1 MPGKTTRSSNLE
13 LLRILCM
20 LLIIGD
26 HLTGQSGIAD
36 YTTLPSSFAFCLIG
50 CGSRIACSVFVL
62 IGGWFLC
69 EQPYKTRR
77 PLSLWLSLW
86 LYTVPVTLL
95 CKLAGLDVSWGALR
109 WAAFPASTR
118 QLWFISD
125 YLLLLF
131 CVPLLNRLLRGLS
144 RPAHRGLLAVL
155 VAFVGASFAAR
166 TLSPMVADALEP
178 KFASAIEEQ
187 LNASIQQQ
195 VAEEGSAALSPDD
208 VPLDGVLNALR
219 EMGFYETL
227 INTVDKAVE
236 NGMTSV
242 AASAAA
248 AVAAA
253 IAQSAAY
260 LILFLLGFA
269 LILIAWKLIS
279 HALDLVARL
288 PGLHFLNKTC
298 GALFGLVQACVLLFV
313 AAWLLQF
320 FGHVLPE
327 SLVNQTHLLKFF
339 MTTNPLSLLSGL

>member
-1 MPGKTTRSSNLE
+1 MAYL
-13 LLRILCM
+13 
-20 LLIIGD
+20 
-26 HLTGQSGIAD
+26 IAD
-36 YTTLPSSFAFCLIG
+36 GLI
-50 CGSRIACSVFVL
+50 
-62 IGGWFLC
+62 
-69 EQPYKTRR
+69 
-77 PLSLWLSLW
+77 
-86 LYTVPVTLL
+86 
-95 CKLAGLDVSWGALR
+95 LAV
-109 WAAFPASTR
+109 
-118 QLWFISD
+118 
-125 YLLLLF
+125 LLLF
-131 CVPLLNRLLRGLS
+131 ALVGAPGFILS
-144 RPAHRGLLAVL
+144 LCGLLAVL

-195 VAEEGSAALSPDD
+195 VAEEGLRCP
-208 VPLDGVLNALR
+208 VPRRRASGRGTERPAGDGL
-219 EMGFYETL
+219 YETL

-327 SLVNQTHLLKFF
+327 SLVNQTHLLEILHDYQS
-339 MTTNPLSLLSGL
+339 LSPAQRPVIPP

>member
-1 MPGKTTRSSNLE
+1 MAYL
-13 LLRILCM
+13 
-20 LLIIGD
+20 
-26 HLTGQSGIAD
+26 IAD
-36 YTTLPSSFAFCLIG
+36 GLI
-50 CGSRIACSVFVL
+50 
-62 IGGWFLC
+62 
-69 EQPYKTRR
+69 
-77 PLSLWLSLW
+77 
-86 LYTVPVTLL
+86 
-95 CKLAGLDVSWGALR
+95 LAV
-109 WAAFPASTR
+109 
-118 QLWFISD
+118 
-125 YLLLLF
+125 LLLF
-131 CVPLLNRLLRGLS
+131 ALVG
-144 RPAHRGLLAVL
+144 AHRGFILSLCGLLAVL

-279 HALDLVARL
+279 HALDL
-288 PGLHFLNKTC
+288 
-298 GALFGLVQACVLLFV
+298 FGLVQACVLLFV

>member
-1 MPGKTTRSSNLE
+1 MAYL
-13 LLRILCM
+13 
-20 LLIIGD
+20 
-26 HLTGQSGIAD
+26 IAD
-36 YTTLPSSFAFCLIG
+36 GLI
-50 CGSRIACSVFVL
+50 
-62 IGGWFLC
+62 
-69 EQPYKTRR
+69 
-77 PLSLWLSLW
+77 
-86 LYTVPVTLL
+86 
-95 CKLAGLDVSWGALR
+95 LAV
-109 WAAFPASTR
+109 
-118 QLWFISD
+118 
-125 YLLLLF
+125 LLLF
-131 CVPLLNRLLRGLS
+131 ALVG
-144 RPAHRGLLAVL
+144 AHRGFILSLCGLLAVL

-236 NGMTSV
+236 NGMT
-242 AASAAA
+242 
-248 AVAAA
+248 
-253 IAQSAAY
+253 Y